1 MPSRWAPLKKFVRNP
16 ALGNAIPI
24 TCLIGALLVAAGTIA
39 PGLLA
44 RNSLLNLLRLAAP
57 LGIICIGQT
66 AAILSGGVDLSVGSV
81 AILTNVVA
89 ANILQGKDANNP
101 EAFAVCIGQ
110 AILIGLVNG
119 LAVAC
124 GGINPFVMTLAMS
137 IVIQGAALVYSGGAA
152 GGAASPLVKFLGVG
166 AVAGVPTA
174 VVVWLVLSA
183 AAFFVLH
190 FTTPGRR
197 LYATGANRKT
207 ARLSGVNV
215 PATLV
220 LVYVASSLSSMA
232 AGFVVTGNMGVG
244 TLEWG
249 FDYRL
254 ISMAAVIMGGTSFAG
269 GQGGY
274 AGSFVSAVA
283 LIVLNSLLTIVRVG
297 EPARQMIY
305 GGVILASLWASTRK
319 R

>member
-1 MPSRWAPLKKFVRNP
+1 MPPRLKKFIRNP
-16 ALGNAIPI
+16 ALGNTVPI
-24 TCLIGALLVAAGTIA
+24 VCLIGVLLAAAGTIA

-44 RNSLLNLLRLAAP
+44 RSSLFNLLRLAAP

-89 ANILQGKDANNP
+89 ANILQGRDANNL
-101 EAFAVCIGQ
+101 EAFAVCAGQ
-110 AILIGLVNG
+110 AVLIGLVNG

-124 GGINPFVMTLAMS
+124 VGINPFVMTLAMS

-152 GGAASPLVKFLGVG
+152 GGAASPLVKFMGVG
-166 AVAGVPTA
+166 TTAGLPTA
-174 VVVWLVLSA
+174 VVIWLVLSA
-183 AAFFVLH
+183 VTLFVLH

-220 LVYVASSLSSMA
+220 LVYVASALSSMA

-274 AGSFVSAVA
+274 AGSFVSAIA

-297 EPARQMIY
+297 EPVRQMIY
-305 GGVILASLWASTRK
+305 GGVILISLWASTRK